1 MSTKFASS
9 PSCDGKKFFIEVT
22 GVQHGSEQDFE
33 FYDLTDMSQQAVL
46 EAKKSIDPELDEST
60 VYSWDWCDEN
70 ANRNVWLKIEAE
82 GEPIKLPLFQDVA
95 DIPRKKD
102 EQDYLVH
109 AVLPLTLLP
118 TYQSSLTYKDRIA
131 PVRAGFIYIFYNHK
145 LWREIQISPEDSG
158 VYSLKDVNLYKYRT
172 GRDKPFKDET
182 RITTGVALKEIWIPA
197 KENNKGARIHLAFSE
212 VQWSAQY
219 LNYLEANQNDLVQR
233 AVAFRQLNVDRDV
246 DVLKASLLP
255 TMRVRAPELELF
267 LAEPSNLNRDL
278 SGEWVTRTYQT
289 IKEEILSANEDG
301 DKAVQVFKYTQP
313 HRYEYAIKQAALIEI
328 INSDPNQAKLWT
340 IGDSKDFLEDAKKR
354 QLRAIVLDDPLF
366 DLRHHAFLTQSA
378 VGYLQQVYIDMSQQN
393 YYRSAE
399 LVQKLVVPAKFG
411 QQENPYYQ
419 YRNAMDN
426 YYGGVFHR
434 TLRTTE
440 RQFCCQDVKVLQ
452 EKLQLQVNQKR
463 LAHVLRDISSMN
475 DINASAAHVIVGY
488 ALSALSVNIDK
499 LDQMSNPES
508 DVRSPYLETA
518 KQILSPKDNHPLHR
532 ILFPEEGTINLEQA
546 GYSAPPPFN
555 SGSGFATLESL
566 ALWSKEDMLIQ
577 DEQLQVMDLAF
588 MSPSNSNQEKAFNLE
603 RRIASI
609 MNDIL
614 KGYFDTLLNLSQDLT
629 SEAKVI
635 QFNAAYAPVLG
646 LLKATNAKMLGD
658 ITYVPV
664 SGSEL
669 KGIVVGVHGHGLS
682 YGLSAADREFVESSK
697 KKSAFGRLYDRS
709 GKLVVSTNKNA
720 FSSSDLISESRVSVG
735 AKSPLKVVVVS
746 QESRMAA
753 SLNQANTQRALR
765 DMNRTDLNVSNA
777 YEKLRIPYFIA
788 VVELINLRINQ
799 QHFENAF
806 KRTDTFYSSANA
818 LSIVLDLGIAITHAS
833 NLYTRNASRL
843 AIASHKTAVVMP
855 DFLVKKMTFDN
866 GKVRLA
872 SSISRLGVISI
883 GAGLLTAGIAG
894 WDAMR
899 RWQENDLDASVAM
912 GMVAIGTLTTTVA
925 TGFFTTSAPVLFGM
939 GPVAWLGI
947 GLAVAGFALYM
958 FWKDTPMEAW
968 LKNGPFGKSPSSTYA
983 HLQDPTTAFERFIG
997 LIFNLSVKAYRL
1009 GPQTE
1014 FSEAFTQQM
1023 QALGATHVIH
1033 VNTNLAALLNAQS
1046 VTVEFYARQA
1056 IEKKTITSSR
1066 TGSRETSELINLSS
1080 HNVTVIHQEQRNEG
1094 TAYFVKYDL
1103 TVPEYSTDFSL
1114 LMMRSYQYRYQPVF
1128 VLRTKLHV
1136 EQACFPTL
1144 ALEERDDS
1152 RAVNVVPT
1160 FALDNNSDQDWA
1172 QNTVLA

>member
-22 GVQHGSEQDFE
+22 GIQHGSEQDFE
-33 FYDLTDMSQQAVL
+33 FYDLTDMSQQAAL

-60 VYSWDWCDEN
+60 VYSWDWCDES

-82 GEPIKLPLFQDVA
+82 GDPIKLPLFQNVA

-118 TYQSSLTYKDRIA
+118 TYQSSLTYKERIA

-145 LWREIQISPEDSG
+145 VWREIQISPEDSG
-158 VYSLKDVNLYKYRT
+158 DYSLKDVNLYQYRT
-172 GRDKPFKDET
+172 GRDKPFKDEA
-182 RITTGVALKEIWIPA
+182 RIATGVALKEIWIPA

-219 LNYLEANQNDLVQR
+219 LNYLEANQNELVQR
-233 AVAFRQLNVDRDV
+233 AVAFHQLNVDSNV

-255 TMRVRAPELELF
+255 PMRIRAPELELF

-289 IKEEILSANEDG
+289 IKEEILSANDDG
-301 DKAVQVFKYTQP
+301 DKAVQVFKYAQP

-340 IGDSKDFLEDAKKR
+340 IGDSTDFLEDAKKR
-354 QLRAIVLDDPLF
+354 HLRAIVLDDPLF

-378 VGYLQQVYIDMSQQN
+378 VGYLQQVYIDMSQQK
-393 YYRSAE
+393 YYRTAE

-419 YRNAMDN
+419 YRNAIDN

-518 KQILSPKDNHPLHR
+518 RQILSPKDNHPLHR

-546 GYSAPPPFN
+546 SYSAPLPFN

-566 ALWSKEDMLIQ
+566 ALWSKEEMLIQ

-614 KGYFDTLLNLSQDLT
+614 KGYFDTLLNLSQDLI

-646 LLKATNAKMLGD
+646 LMKATNSKMWGD
-658 ITYVPV
+658 ITYIPV
-664 SGSEL
+664 SGAEL
-669 KGIVVGVHGHGLS
+669 KGTVVGVHGHGLS
-682 YGLSAADREFVESSK
+682 YGLSASDREFVDSK

-709 GKLVVSTNKNA
+709 GKLVASTNKNA
-720 FSSSDLISESRVSVG
+720 FSSSDLISESRGSVG

-746 QESRMAA
+746 QESQMAA
-753 SLNQANTQRALR
+753 AFNQANTQRALH

-777 YEKLRIPYFIA
+777 YEKFRIPYFIA
-788 VVELINLRINQ
+788 VVELINLKQ
-799 QHFENAF
+799 SQHHFEKALQ
-806 KRTDTFYSSANA
+806 RTDTLYSSANA
-818 LSIVLDLGIAITHAS
+818 LSAAADLTIALIHAS
-833 NLYTRNASRL
+833 NLYTQNASRL
-843 AIASHKTAVVMP
+843 ATASGKAAVVMP
-855 DFLVKKMTFDN
+855 DFLVKKMTFRN
-866 GKVRLA
+866 GKVRLVPH
-872 SSISRLGVISI
+872 ISRLGLASI
-883 GAGLLTAGIAG
+883 GAGFLTAGIAG

-958 FWKDTPMEAW
+958 FWEDTPMEAW
-968 LKNGPFGKSPSSTYA
+968 LKNGPFGQSPSATYA

-997 LIFNLSVKAYRL
+997 LIFTLSVNAYRL
-1009 GPQTE
+1009 GAQTE
-1014 FSEAFTQQM
+1014 FPEVFTQQM

-1033 VNTNLAALLNAQS
+1033 VNTNLAALLNSQS
-1046 VTVEFYARQA
+1046 VRVEFYARQA

-1066 TGSRETSELINLSS
+1066 TGSRESSELINLSS

-1103 TVPEYSTDFSL
+1103 IVPEYSTDFSL

-1136 EQACFPTL
+1136 EQASFPTL

-1152 RAVNVVPT
+1152 RIVNMVPT
-1160 FALDNNSDQDWA
+1160 FRLDNNSDQDWA

>member
-22 GVQHGSEQDFE
+22 GIQHGSEQDFE
-33 FYDLTDMSQQAVL
+33 FYDLTDMSQQAAL

-60 VYSWDWCDEN
+60 VYSWDWCDES

-82 GEPIKLPLFQDVA
+82 GEPIKLPLFQNVA

-118 TYQSSLTYKDRIA
+118 TYQSSLTYKERIA

-145 LWREIQISPEDSG
+145 VWREIQISPEDSG
-158 VYSLKDVNLYKYRT
+158 DYSLKDVNLYQYRT
-172 GRDKPFKDET
+172 GRDKPFKDEA
-182 RITTGVALKEIWIPA
+182 RIATGVALKEIWIPA

-219 LNYLEANQNDLVQR
+219 LNYLEANQNELVQR
-233 AVAFRQLNVDRDV
+233 TVAFHQLNVDSNV

-255 TMRVRAPELELF
+255 PMRIRAPELELF
-267 LAEPSNLNRDL
+267 LAEPINLNRDL

-301 DKAVQVFKYTQP
+301 DKAVQVFKYAQP

-354 QLRAIVLDDPLF
+354 HLRAIVLDDPLF

-378 VGYLQQVYIDMSQQN
+378 VGYLQQVYIDMSQQK
-393 YYRSAE
+393 YYRTAE

-419 YRNAMDN
+419 YRNDIDN

-463 LAHVLRDISSMN
+463 LAQVLRDISSMN

-499 LDQMSNPES
+499 LDQISNPES

-518 KQILSPKDNHPLHR
+518 RQILSPKDNHPLHR

-546 GYSAPPPFN
+546 SYSAPPPFN

-646 LLKATNAKMLGD
+646 LMKATNAKMWGD

-664 SGSEL
+664 SGAEL
-669 KGIVVGVHGHGLS
+669 KGTVVGVHGHGLS
-682 YGLSAADREFVESSK
+682 YGLSAADREFVDSK

-709 GKLVVSTNKNA
+709 GKLVASSNKNA
-720 FSSSDLISESRVSVG
+720 FSSSDLISESR
-735 AKSPLKVVVVS
+735 
-746 QESRMAA
+746 MAA
-753 SLNQANTQRALR
+753 ALNQANTQRALR

-777 YEKLRIPYFIA
+777 YEKFRIPYFIA
-788 VVELINLRINQ
+788 VVELINLKQ
-799 QHFENAF
+799 SQHHFEKALQ
-806 KRTDTFYSSANA
+806 RTDTLYSSANA
-818 LSIVLDLGIAITHAS
+818 LSAALDLGIAITHAS
-833 NLYTRNASRL
+833 NLYTQNASRL
-843 AIASHKTAVVMP
+843 AIASHNAAVVMP
-855 DFLVKKMTFDN
+855 KAWVDRFTFQDGAVQLVKKVSF
-866 GKVRLA
+866 
-872 SSISRLGVISI
+872 LGLTTLV
-883 GAGLLTAGIAG
+883 AGFLTAGIAG

-947 GLAVAGFALYM
+947 GLSVAGFALYM
-958 FWKDTPMEAW
+958 FWKDTPIEAW
-968 LKNGPFGKSPSSTYA
+968 LKNGPFGQSPSATYA

-1009 GPQTE
+1009 GAQTE

-1023 QALGATHVIH
+1023 QALGATHVIY
-1033 VNTNLAALLNAQS
+1033 VNTNLAALLSAQS
-1046 VTVEFYARQA
+1046 VRVEFYARQA
-1056 IEKKTITSSR
+1056 IEKKTTTSSR
-1066 TGSRETSELINLSS
+1066 TGSRESSELINLSAN
-1080 HNVTVIHQEQRNEG
+1080 NVTVIHQEQRNEG

-1114 LMMRSYQYRYQPVF
+1114 LMMRSYQYRYQSVF

-1136 EQACFPTL
+1136 EQASFPTL

-1152 RAVNVVPT
+1152 RTVNVVPT

>member
-1 MSTKFASS
+1 MSAKFASS

-22 GVQHGSEQDFE
+22 GIQHGSEQDFE
-33 FYDLTDMSQQAVL
+33 FYDLTDMSQQAAL

-60 VYSWDWCDEN
+60 VYSWDWCDES

-82 GEPIKLPLFQDVA
+82 DEPIKLPLFQNVA

-118 TYQSSLTYKDRIA
+118 TYQSSLTYKERIA

-145 LWREIQISPEDSG
+145 VWREIQISPEDSG
-158 VYSLKDVNLYKYRT
+158 DYSLKDVNLYQYRT
-172 GRDKPFKDET
+172 GRDKPFKDED
-182 RITTGVALKEIWIPA
+182 RIATGVALKEIWIPA

-219 LNYLEANQNDLVQR
+219 LNYLEANQNELVQR
-233 AVAFRQLNVDRDV
+233 AVAFHQLNVDSNV

-255 TMRVRAPELELF
+255 PMRIRAPELELF

-301 DKAVQVFKYTQP
+301 DKAVQVFKYAQP

-354 QLRAIVLDDPLF
+354 HLRAIVLDDPLF

-378 VGYLQQVYIDMSQQN
+378 VGYLQQVYIDMSQQK
-393 YYRSAE
+393 YYRTAE

-419 YRNAMDN
+419 YRNDIDN

-463 LAHVLRDISSMN
+463 LAQVLRDISSMN

-488 ALSALSVNIDK
+488 ALSVNIDK

-518 KQILSPKDNHPLHR
+518 RQILSPKDNHPLHR
-532 ILFPEEGTINLEQA
+532 ILFPEEGMINLEQA
-546 GYSAPPPFN
+546 SYSAPLPFN

-566 ALWSKEDMLIQ
+566 ALWSKEEMLIQ

-614 KGYFDTLLNLSQDLT
+614 KGHFDTLLNLSQDLT

-682 YGLSAADREFVESSK
+682 YGLSAADREFVDSK

-709 GKLVVSTNKNA
+709 GKLVASTNKNA
-720 FSSSDLISESRVSVG
+720 FSSSDLISESRGSVG

-753 SLNQANTQRALR
+753 ALNQANTQRALR

-777 YEKLRIPYFIA
+777 YEKFRIPYFIA
-788 VVELINLRINQ
+788 VVELINLRNNQ
-799 QHFENAF
+799 QHLIN
-806 KRTDTFYSSANA
+806 TFIGVDSNYSYSLANA
-818 LSIVLDLGIAITHAS
+818 LSAALDLTIALTHAS
-833 NLYTRNASRL
+833 NLYTQNASRL
-843 AIASHKTAVVMP
+843 ATASHNAAVVMP
-855 DFLVKKMTFDN
+855 KAWVDRFTFQDGAVQLVKKVSF
-866 GKVRLA
+866 
-872 SSISRLGVISI
+872 LGLTTLV
-883 GAGLLTAGIAG
+883 AGFLTAGIAG

-947 GLAVAGFALYM
+947 GLSVAGFALYM

-968 LKNGPFGKSPSSTYA
+968 LKNGPFGQSPSATYA

-1009 GPQTE
+1009 GAQTE
-1014 FSEAFTQQM
+1014 FPEVFTQQM
-1023 QALGATHVIH
+1023 QVLGATHVIH

-1066 TGSRETSELINLSS
+1066 TGSRESSELINLSP
-1080 HNVTVIHQEQRNEG
+1080 HNVTVIHQEQRHRQ
-1094 TAYFVKYDL
+1094 DL
-1103 TVPEYSTDFSL
+1103 
-1114 LMMRSYQYRYQPVF
+1114 
-1128 VLRTKLHV
+1128 
-1136 EQACFPTL
+1136 
-1144 ALEERDDS
+1144 
-1152 RAVNVVPT
+1152 
-1160 FALDNNSDQDWA
+1160 
-1172 QNTVLA
+1172 

>member
-255 TMRVRAPELELF
+255 IMRVRAPELELF

-378 VGYLQQVYIDMSQQN
+378 VGYLQQVYIDMSQQK